1 MSTYS
6 FIQPKPKSIFR
17 RLTKIWFL
25 YIVLMIA
32 CIAFFST
39 ILGWQIHFKQN
50 ELKEFEM
57 RTQQLDLNII
67 ATKDYFHRLHFEQS
81 RVAAVLEGV
90 DSQVKSSNER
100 FRDGFKRLLDIVP
113 AQITLHSLKI
123 DKHNLELRG
132 ITPSR
137 EVYVFLLEA
146 PLKASFD
153 ESKAEFFP
161 LVNGWFNF
169 ISVSKKYTKAKNS
182 QNLRTEEE

>member
-32 CIAFFST
+32 CIAAFST
-39 ILGWQIHFKQN
+39 ILSWQIRFKQS
-50 ELKEFEM
+50 ELKDFEM
-57 RTQQLDLNII
+57 RTQRLDLNII
-67 ATKDYFHRLHFEQS
+67 ATKDYLNRLHFEQNY
-81 RVAAVLEGV
+81 VAGIIEGA

-100 FRDGFKRLLDIVP
+100 FRDGFKRLLDIIP

-123 DKHNLELRG
+123 DTHNLELRG

-169 ISVSKKYTKAKNS
+169 ISVSKKYTTKAKNP
-182 QNLRTEEE
+182 QAKEE

>member
-17 RLTKIWFL
+17 RLTKVWFF
-25 YIVLMIA
+25 YIVLMMV
-32 CIAFFST
+32 CIALFSMV
-39 ILGWQIHFKQN
+39 LSWQTYLKQN
-50 ELKEFEM
+50 ELKDLES
-57 RTQQLDLNII
+57 RTQRLDLNII
-67 ATKDYFHRLHFEQS
+67 AAKDYFARLQFEYA
-81 RVAAVLEGV
+81 RVSAIIEGV
-90 DSQVKSSNER
+90 DSQVRSNNER
-100 FRDGFKRLLDIVP
+100 FRDGFTRLLDLIP
-113 AQITLHSLKI
+113 AQITLHWLKI
-123 DKHNLELRG
+123 DTHKLELGG

-169 ISVSKKYTKAKNS
+169 VSVSQKYPKAPNPPKP
-182 QNLRTEEE
+182 